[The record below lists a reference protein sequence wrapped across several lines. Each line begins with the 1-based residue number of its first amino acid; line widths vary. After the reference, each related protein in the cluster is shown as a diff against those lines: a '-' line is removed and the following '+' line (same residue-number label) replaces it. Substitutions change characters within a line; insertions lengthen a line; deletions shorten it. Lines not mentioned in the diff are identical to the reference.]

1 MLPGFRFLFAAITL
15 AVSLLV
21 FGLGAAALLRAA
33 HEQFVNVHTVR
44 PPSITLLAR
53 APDAPPPSLSLLRV
67 DPPAPS
73 SQPPVVADHE
83 PNAPA
88 VADRP
93 AARED
98 DGTQKPAPTLI
109 DPAQTAALQPPAAD
123 TPAPAP
129 APQTQTEQPSST
141 PEPAPQSTSLPPQ
154 QPTTVPG
161 AAATAAA
168 PAAPASA
175 AQTVTTPIAPDV
187 PKQDDN
193 QKADANDKPVAPAPL
208 QAAAIDPTATAAAP
222 ATPPVAA
229 PVADPTAELLPEVAP
244 LTGPIP
250 TPRRDPRERPKT
262 AATEQPAAPTSP
274 TAVAPDDAGA
284 DLTGSLGEQPLPP
297 LDATPLPVARP
308 KPTARRPLKKRRQ
321 EARRRAPRTEQPQ
334 QQPSSGFGL

>member
-53 APDAPPPSLSLLRV
+53 APEGPTPSLSLLRV
-67 DPPAPS
+67 DPPASPAPAS
-73 SQPPVVADHE
+73 ADHQ
-83 PNAPA
+83 PSAPA

-93 AARED
+93 AAHED
-98 DGTQKPAPTLI
+98 DGTQKPAPTLV

-141 PEPAPQSTSLPPQ
+141 PELAPQSTSLPPQ
-154 QPTTVPG
+154 QPITVPG

-187 PKQDDN
+187 PKQNDN
-193 QKADANDKPVAPAPL
+193 QKAEASDKPVAPAPP
-208 QAAAIDPTATAAAP
+208 QAAAIDPAATAAAP
-222 ATPPVAA
+222 ATPPAAA
-229 PVADPTAELLPEVAP
+229 PVANPTAELLPEVAP

-262 AATEQPAAPTSP
+262 AAIEQPAAPTSP

-321 EARRRAPRTEQPQ
+321 EARRRVPRTEQPQ
-334 QQPSSGFGL
+334 QQQPGSGFGL